1 MNGKHARLVRVPLR
15 MFTLANLTTP
25 PWLVDG
31 GKGCLQQDAHD
42 CVAEAGCGFCAW
54 SLTCMPGDAS
64 GPLPG
69 SLPCDPEHGWESW
82 PAQVAWLNQ
91 SAGVGPHG
99 GWAFTEEQVKAQH
112 VKPFRPFSA
121 PPEWDIMCEAGGQR
135 HYQPCH
141 AKGCTQTGMQPYS
154 KWQSGRCAC
163 PAERSGKTCGGCAS
177 DAGCAAGQSCERRLG
192 VGPDADMKMSCTLID
207 TDPSYAMGLVEQFA
221 DNVSIYF
228 ALTRERGFEYNLT
241 NGVQARALRRP
252 PARSPRPRASPPSF
266 AAPTHSS
273 AAAPCSLRTRCT
285 G

>member
-1 MNGKHARLVRVPLR
+1 
-15 MFTLANLTTP
+15 MFTLTNLTTP

-82 PAQVAWLNQ
+82 PAQVDWLNQ

-177 DAGCAAGQSCERRLG
+177 AAGCAAGQSCERRLG

-241 NGVQARALRRP
+241 NGVQARARPPP
-252 PARSPRPRASPPSF
+252 PARQPALPARASPPSSGP
-266 AAPTHSS
+266 PTHSS

>member
-1 MNGKHARLVRVPLR
+1 
-15 MFTLANLTTP
+15 MFTLTNLTTP

-82 PAQVAWLNQ
+82 PAQVDWLNQ
-91 SAGVGPHG
+91 TAGVGPHG
-99 GWAFTEEQVKAQH
+99 GWAFTEEQVKAQR

-141 AKGCTQTGMQPYS
+141 AGGCTQTGMQPYS

-192 VGPDADMKMSCTLID
+192 VGPDADMKMSCTLLD
-207 TDPSYAMGLVEQFA
+207 TDPSYAMGMVEQFA
-221 DNVSIYF
+221 DNVSIY
-228 ALTRERGFEYNLT
+228 L
-241 NGVQARALRRP
+241 
-252 PARSPRPRASPPSF
+252 
-266 AAPTHSS
+266 
-273 AAAPCSLRTRCT
+273 SLIHI
-285 G
+285 